1 MEIAKL
7 SEVSRTKGS
16 MNFDTDDISFLD
28 DLICKENDK
37 VNTDISN
44 TTSSDASKSINKPS
58 SSFAW
63 KKGFFNNSG
72 RTTISD
78 NSKSPN
84 KLPSSNKNSNPISLK
99 SENQPSPLNINE
111 AKSEPVKI
119 PFKSKIVERDH
130 NKFDGNIAH
139 DKNKIASNDPQ
150 HLAPTTKPLSIFAQ
164 ERLKKK

>member
-7 SEVSRTKGS
+7 SEVSRKKGS
-16 MNFDTDDISFLD
+16 INLDTDDISFLD

-37 VNTDISN
+37 FNTDSSN
-44 TTSSDASKSINKPS
+44 TSSDASKSKSKPS

-72 RTTISD
+72 KTKISD
-78 NSKSPN
+78 SSKSPN
-84 KLPSSNKNSNPISLK
+84 NLPSSNQNSKPINLK
-99 SENQPSPLNINE
+99 SENQSSPLNINE
-111 AKSEPVKI
+111 AKSEPVNI

-130 NKFDGNIAH
+130 NKFDTNVAN
-139 DKNKIASNDPQ
+139 DKNNISSNDPQ
-150 HLAPTTKPLSIFAQ
+150 QLNSPTKPLSIFAQ